1 MKTTYLITALCA
13 LFLIC
18 GSAAAQTDSLST
30 SHNTWDIRLGV
41 SAVSISSSSQVK
53 RYSSYNYDKLLHN
66 MYGDYSGPLTSS
78 PNFAAEAMV
87 HLSKKSALGVAVSV
101 CFHNYRIFSAVGND
115 KQVSSVTS
123 AALYVLPTYRLYYLN
138 KDMVRLYGNVSLGL
152 TSYFNTD
159 ISGSKYIPQVAFNIS
174 PIGVEVG
181 RRWFGFAELGF
192 GTVYCGV
199 SLGFGYKF

>member
-1 MKTTYLITALCA
+1 MKTTNLVSALFI

-41 SAVSISSSSQVK
+41 SAVPVSSVQVN
-53 RYSSYNYDKLLHN
+53 RYPSYYVADKQLHN

-78 PNFAAEAMV
+78 PNFTAEAMV
-87 HLSKKSALGVAVSV
+87 HLSRKSAFGVAVSA
-101 CFHNYRIFSAVGND
+101 CFHNYRIFSAVEND
-115 KQVSSVTS
+115 EQVSSITS

-181 RRWFGFAELGF
+181 RRWFGFAELGV

-199 SLGFGYKF
+199 SLGVGYKF

>member
-1 MKTTYLITALCA
+1 MKIAHLVTALCA
-13 LFLIC
+13 LFLVC
-18 GSAAAQTDSLST
+18 GSAAARTDSLST
-30 SHNTWDIRLGV
+30 GRNIWDIRLGV
-41 SAVSISSSSQVK
+41 SAVPVSSVQVK
-53 RYSSYNYDKLLHN
+53 RYSSYNYDKPLHN
-66 MYGDYSGPLTSS
+66 MYGDYSGPLISS

-87 HLSKKSALGVAVSV
+87 HLSKKSALGVAVSA
-101 CFHNYRIFSAVGND
+101 CFHNYRIFSAVEND

-159 ISGSKYIPQVAFNIS
+159 ISGSRYIPQVAFNIS

-181 RRWFGFAELGF
+181 RRWFGFAEIGL

-199 SLGFGYKF
+199 SLGAGYKF